1 MTATNPEKDE
11 LDLEAVGRFPMTS
24 RIFAINGV
32 FPTLRACL
40 LKRGWIEKK
49 HRFHFCTKTEP
60 YMWPF
65 RYDLVRKS
73 ESKGIN
79 KNQNANKISSE
90 ECPETKLQID
100 IIKMSS
106 HLLKYYPPTFIWA
119 SRKDAILYNYLHKN
133 QIVNH
138 FSHSGFTTKAALS
151 SVIRNVKWTCD
162 MDPDKFFP
170 RCFCLANQ
178 VERDAFIENFR
189 LTACFNVVKWLI
201 KKATVWHS
209 TTNDK
214 ECIMIPERVIKFV
227 LVQCLV
233 FLSTKNH
240 DDIEEMSEEITCSE
254 TDWDWF
260 LEWTYHLKDENYK
273 FSEWKKYLPEF
284 HKIAEAIQKVWPQW
298 KIDGYRNVWIIKPAA
313 KSQGQGIK
321 ISENLNEIMGLVG
334 SYHDNHY
341 VVQKYIEHPLLI
353 GGVKFDI
360 RQWFLVTDYNP
371 LTMWM
376 YCDSYLR
383 FCSMPFTLDCK
394 DVSIHLC
401 NNSIQCNYLRSVN
414 RLSTLPEGNMMTN
427 EEFKKLLASQ
437 GHPDAW
443 NNTIYPGMRSAIIS
457 ILHGSQEQM
466 VGRNN
471 RFELYGAD
479 FMIDEQLHPWL
490 IEINASPCLAPS
502 TPVTRL
508 LCANVIDDTLKIVL
522 DRRVNNKCSIGHF
535 ELGYQGDVV
544 PWTEFSDRTLVLTG
558 KKIEKPIRN
567 STELS
572 VSSNLMTNKSTVKE
586 GKSKFEEEVYCAKL
600 ILWCASNLYR
610 NIQNYKFK
618 NSYVDKIVNDI
629 KNCEKYNYY
638 SVCNGS
644 IPAKTHYIVPQH
656 FGNSK
661 NKNKSFTI
669 FEKANIRIVMTENV

>member
-65 RYDLVRKS
+65 TYDLVRKS

-79 KNQNANKISSE
+79 KNQNANKRYPNRILNIWEKEIDNKKTVSKNKDTRRKKLNTIG
-90 ECPETKLQID
+90 ETQWWAKDVVLKKVFSNFANPKDGLYVELILTLQYFATSIN
-100 IIKMSS
+100 IQPNIRIK
-106 HLLKYYPPTFIWA
+106 
-119 SRKDAILYNYLHKN
+119 
-133 QIVNH
+133 
-138 FSHSGFTTKAALS
+138 
-151 SVIRNVKWTCD
+151 
-162 MDPDKFFP
+162 
-170 RCFCLANQ
+170 
-178 VERDAFIENFR
+178 
-189 LTACFNVVKWLI
+189 
-201 KKATVWHS
+201 
-209 TTNDK
+209 
-214 ECIMIPERVIKFV
+214 
-227 LVQCLV
+227 
-233 FLSTKNH
+233 
-240 DDIEEMSEEITCSE
+240 
-254 TDWDWF
+254 
-260 LEWTYHLKDENYK
+260 
-273 FSEWKKYLPEF
+273 
-284 HKIAEAIQKVWPQW
+284 
-298 KIDGYRNVWIIKPAA
+298 A
-313 KSQGQGIK
+313 KS
-321 ISENLNEIMGLVG
+321 
-334 SYHDNHY
+334 
-341 VVQKYIEHPLLI
+341 
-353 GGVKFDI
+353 
-360 RQWFLVTDYNP
+360 FLDTGKRRRTSHVHVYTFK
-371 LTMWM
+371 T
-376 YCDSYLR
+376 CA
-383 FCSMPFTLDCK
+383 
-394 DVSIHLC
+394 
-401 NNSIQCNYLRSVN
+401 
-414 RLSTLPEGNMMTN
+414 STSL
-427 EEFKKLLASQ
+427 
-437 GHPDAW
+437 
-443 NNTIYPGMRSAIIS
+443 
-457 ILHGSQEQM
+457 
-466 VGRNN
+466 
-471 RFELYGAD
+471 
-479 FMIDEQLHPWL
+479 
-490 IEINASPCLAPS
+490 
-502 TPVTRL
+502 VTRL

-535 ELGYQGDVV
+535 ELGYQGDVL

-567 STELS
+567 STKLS